1 MINTILKKDT
11 IASLLNEN
19 EKGYVFAQLKL
30 PYESDLNIS
39 ELLRL
44 AFFIINSVF
53 SNEQKA
59 PLYEKNTA
67 YKLLESIN
75 TAYKLLK
82 SININSERDGQQFFD
97 IFGIEGIDST
107 TLYYFYL
114 ANTAFKAEKQISIR
128 IDLKDF
134 NTTAEKTANWKYR
147 ILNKSIEAYLLLVRK
162 NNGFADIEEALSII
176 EELKKEQRQYEERYL
191 KQFPTDTEVNEAYI
205 LLSIYHL
212 SKALVE
218 TANYLKQGYDYKERL
233 DAVIRQH
240 LDLAKKIA
248 QGEPRLVS
256 IFHLFE
262 FGLNTMYKNAIW
274 TQTKFNDKIKLL
286 CKRKAESG
294 ILELLPSQRDALSDN
309 LLDVASNVTVL
320 QMPTS
325 AGKTLLAEFNIIVTK
340 ALRADAKIVY
350 IVPSR
355 ALVNQVYFDL
365 KSDLSPLDFAI
376 EKTSSAIEIDPTE
389 DSFLNGDEKID
400 ILVSTPEK
408 LDLLI
413 RRKHP
418 SVEDVSMFIL
428 DEAHTIQNG
437 ARGAKLELL
446 LAILRR
452 ERPNAKYMLLSPFIE
467 GAGKTITEWLGGGN
481 SVKIDWKPSEKLI
494 MGIGTKITP
503 KRTKNEIH
511 IEVLPS
517 PYASTNPIGKTIFT
531 SPYTIESTGD
541 KDKILEFSIKHFSEE
556 EKAMLVLCYGK
567 GTANNRAEFI
577 YDKINNYA
585 INDDV
590 KLVKKFI
597 EDEVGRQTTLSK
609 VIEKGIVTHHS
620 GMSDET
626 KLLVEYL
633 IREKQINF
641 VCATTTIA
649 EGVNFPVSS
658 VFFDDYRRGQ
668 HDKLDANDFW
678 NIAGRAGRT
687 LVDNYGKIILPFNS
701 DANIQNAKKLIS
713 SGANVLTSV
722 LAELFENAD
731 IIERKLSEQ
740 NGLSELFSHYSD
752 SLSPLIQY
760 FVHLLTVGENNYYV
774 SEIEDLFK
782 DSLEYYLLDTAERRE
797 RFISICKS
805 IYLHIQSKF
814 NNRGAL
820 AFADKTGFS
829 VPSVLKVMGE
839 ASQNPSMQDL
849 EGCSKEALFNPS
861 NPENLTEKINVIAAL
876 RETNLGVEESLSSFN
891 PALYARI
898 IIDWVKGNKLANIAN
913 LHPLFKIEATSTPQE
928 MERRIT
934 DFVKKMNDIRF
945 KASWGLSALEGIV
958 RGNEDIRDS
967 YIPSLVYF
975 GVDNEKSLAWRMIG
989 VPRALSFSLQNIL
1002 DNNLNQYSFKNLRKI
1017 MKGLTNAD
1025 WDGLK
1030 PANSTLG
1037 GMEWKRISEILV
1049 K

>member
-1 MINTILKKDT
+1 MINTILQKDT

-19 EKGYVFAQLKL
+19 EKGFVFAQLKL
-30 PYESDLNIS
+30 PYESDLNSS

-53 SNEQKA
+53 TNEQDA
-59 PLYEKNTA
+59 PLYAKT
-67 YKLLESIN
+67 

-82 SININSERDGQQFFD
+82 SIDINSDEDIQNFFNV
-97 IFGIEGIDST
+97 FGIEGIDSSV
-107 TLYYFYL
+107 LYYFYL
-114 ANTAFKAEKQISIR
+114 ANIAFKAEKQISIR

-134 NTTAEKTANWKYR
+134 NAKAEETGNWKYR
-147 ILNKSIEAYLLLVRK
+147 ILNKTLEAYILLIRK
-162 NNGFADIEEALSII
+162 HNGFSDVERALSII
-176 EELKKEQRQYEERYL
+176 EKLKKEQQQYEETYL
-191 KQFPTDTEVNEAYI
+191 KQFSTGREVNKAYT

-240 LDLAKKIA
+240 LDLAKKLV

-256 IFHLFE
+256 IFYLFE

-294 ILELLPSQRDALSDN
+294 ILELLPSQREALSDN

-365 KSDLSPLDFAI
+365 KSDLEPLDFVI
-376 EKTSSAIEIDPTE
+376 EKTSSAIEVDPTE

-400 ILVSTPEK
+400 VLVSTPEK

-437 ARGAKLELL
+437 ERGAKLELL

-452 ERPNAKYMLLSPFIE
+452 ERPNAKYMLLSPFIK
-467 GAGKTITEWLGGGN
+467 GADETITEWLGGGN
-481 SVKIDWKPSEKLI
+481 SIAIDWKPSEKLI
-494 MGIGTKITP
+494 LGIDTKITP

-517 PYASTNPIGKTIFT
+517 PYESIQPIGKTIVPN
-531 SPYTIESTGD
+531 PYAIESTGD

-577 YDKINNYA
+577 YDKINNYT

-626 KLLVEYL
+626 KLLVEHL

-701 DANIQNAKKLIS
+701 DVNIQNARNLIS
-713 SGANVLTSV
+713 NGANVLTSV

-731 IIERKLSEQ
+731 IIERKLTED
-740 NGLSELFSHYSD
+740 NGFNELFRSYSN

-760 FVHLLTVGENNYYV
+760 FVHLLTVGENQYYV

-782 DSLEYYLLDTAERRE
+782 DSLEYYLLDTTEKRE
-797 RFISICKS
+797 KFISICKS
-805 IYLHIQSKF
+805 IYVHIQSKF
-814 NNRGAL
+814 QDKGVL

-829 VPSVLKVMGE
+829 VPSVLRVMGA
-839 ASQNPSMQDL
+839 ASQNPDIKDL
-849 EGCSKEALFNPS
+849 SSWSKEELFNAG
-861 NPENLTEKINVIAAL
+861 NPANLAEKINVIAAL
-876 RETNLGVEESLSSFN
+876 RETKLGVEDSTVPFN
-891 PALYARI
+891 PELYARI
-898 IIDWVKGNKLANIAN
+898 IIDWVKGDKLASIAN
-913 LHPLFKIEATSTPQE
+913 QHPTFNIQNTDAQE
-928 MERRIT
+928 TEKRIT

-967 YIPSLVYF
+967 HIPSLVYF
-975 GVDNEKSLAWRMIG
+975 GVDNEKSLAFRMVG
-989 VPRALSFSLQNIL
+989 APRALALSLQNIL
-1002 DNNLNQYSFKNLRKI
+1002 DKNLNEYSYKDLRNRIKS
-1017 MKGLTNAD
+1017 LTNSD

-1030 PANSTLG
+1030 PSNSSLSG
-1037 GMEWKRISEILV
+1037 IEWKRISEILV